1 MNRKVIVDADA
12 CPGKNI
18 IIEVCEEAGVALI
31 LVASYAHE
39 ISAPSWVEVRKVDCH
54 PQAVDILVSNLTA
67 SGDVVITQD
76 WGLAAICLAKGAV
89 CLAPDGKQYDDSRM
103 TAMLEIR
110 NASAR
115 WRRGGGRTRGPA
127 ARTARDDLY
136 LENSLRKELGLPSK
150 ASSDGF

>member
-1 MNRKVIVDADA
+1 MSRKVIVDADA

-18 IIEVCEEAGVALI
+18 IIEVCHEADLPLI
-31 LVASYAHE
+31 LVASFAHE
-39 ISAPSWVEVRKVDCH
+39 INAPSWVEVRKVDCY
-54 PQAVDILVSNLTA
+54 PQAVDMLVSNLTA
-67 SGDVVITQD
+67 AGDVVITQD

-103 TAMLEIR
+103 MAMLEMR

-127 ARTARDDLY
+127 ARTVQDDLY
-136 LENSLRKELGLPSK
+136 LENSLRRVLGLPPKGSNG
-150 ASSDGF
+150 S